1 MEDGGGAEWLDGHG
15 AKPEVLP
22 EESRRLPLSYAH
34 FLSSAAAVLLSLLHR
49 GFLLKELCDEMNNF
63 LKVIKVKSVLSV
75 HAPIVFKF
83 LAFLVQEKN
92 MYKVSACFFVNIY

>member
-1 MEDGGGAEWLDGHG
+1 MEDSRGAEWLHGHG

-22 EESRRLPLSYAH
+22 EEARRLPLPYAH

-49 GFLLKELCDEMNNF
+49 GFLLKGLCQEMNIF

-83 LAFLVQEKN
+83 LACLVQEKI
-92 MYKVSACFFVNIY
+92 MYKVSAYFFVNTS